1 MAAAG
6 VLASELIKST
16 RRRAPVVSH
25 RLPRT
30 TLVVVTRVTNIRP
43 KHSTS
48 PCPWPS
54 VSPWT
59 SAIWIVDDS
68 SLTVGVAGTDGRYI
82 KPTGNQTIVR
92 TLFCLYMILIIDL
105 ESKLFLIVCSCMM
118 GVGLIED
125 DDVDQGQRVDLDEVP
140 GTCTN
145 CIQHIHRGLKQLTR
159 LINPSKDFTQFR
171 CPKPL

>member
-16 RRRAPVVSH
+16 RRRALVVSH

-68 SLTVGVAGTDGRYI
+68 SLTVGVAGTDGR
-82 KPTGNQTIVR
+82 
-92 TLFCLYMILIIDL
+92 FCLYMILIIDL